1 MSVVLP
7 APSGPT
13 SPVTCPGL
21 IVCVMLS
28 SAAGPCAAKRLLRPR
43 IVTSGSLMLSIG
55 NARGSGVEHR
65 DGNRHALAQDGTG
78 IVDDDPNAIHEGGA
92 ELARLHSLRGK
103 LGGRGDETDLA
114 FEHRRPGRVGSD
126 THLHARL
133 NAAEIDL
140 REVAANPHGVGQ
152 AQYKHRLAGSD
163 NGANLAHAR

>member
-1 MSVVLP
+1 
-7 APSGPT
+7 
-13 SPVTCPGL
+13 
-21 IVCVMLS
+21 
-28 SAAGPCAAKRLLRPR
+28 
-43 IVTSGSLMLSIG
+43 MLSIG

-133 NAAEIDL
+133 NAAEIED
-140 REVAANPHGVGQ
+140 R
-152 AQYKHRLAGSD
+152 KSTRLNSSHVRISYAVFCLKKKKK
-163 NGANLAHAR
+163 NLITFTISNTYIKKKPT